1 MPRHEI
7 LVLADGEASYL
18 GQSWPL
24 LQLLKAPRHGV
35 IVQPD
40 EGDGELVFKTPLGRL
55 RRNDF
60 PFGRGVYVR
69 RGSFVRVQCAVV
81 G

>member
-1 MPRHEI
+1 
-7 LVLADGEASYL
+7 
-18 GQSWPL
+18 
-24 LQLLKAPRHGV
+24 
-35 IVQPD
+35 VQPD

-81 G
+81 GWGRCPHCGVLGCGGTFLLVE